1 MASGTTERALV
12 LVPAF
17 PQPRSRYE
25 ETVGCAALT
34 PEGRFVRLY
43 PWRFRQLRP
52 EQRFAC
58 WDLIEYQTEFPADD
72 RRPET
77 RYVDA
82 RSVRVLRRAEAMTPE
97 QRMRLW
103 EDHPCPSLS
112 ELQQANLTQGASLGV
127 VRPDEGSL
135 RLQLRALTPAPQDV
149 ALQEAYRQVAL
160 VEAPALA
167 RQPVELELSY
177 RFTSQ
182 GHEHELRILDWEA
195 HATYLRY
202 KRKNPGDALQRLRH
216 KYEQRIPAR
225 YLHLVVST
233 LKASPLQFFI
243 IGLLRHGASLE
254 EVTREVPLLDGAS
267 RPGDTVPQDLV
278 PLPCGPAVHGRL
290 TPDSHPCL
298 QPARA

>member
-1 MASGTTERALV
+1 MATGTTERALV

-25 ETVGCAALT
+25 EAVGCAGLT
-34 PEGRFVRLY
+34 PDGQFVRLY

-58 WDLIEYQTEFPADD
+58 WDLIEYETEVPADD

-82 RSVRVLRRAEAMTPE
+82 RSVRVVRRAEAMTHE

-103 EDHPCPSLS
+103 ADHPCPSMA
-112 ELQQANLTQGASLGV
+112 ELQQANLTHGTSLGV
-127 VRPDEGSL
+127 IRPDEGSL
-135 RLQLRALTPAPQDV
+135 RLQVRPLTDVPQDRALQD
-149 ALQEAYRQVAL
+149 AYRQVAL

-182 GHEHELRILDWEA
+182 GHEQELRILDWEA

-202 KRKNPGDALQRLRH
+202 KRKTPQEALQRLQH

-254 EVTREVPLLDGAS
+254 DVTRVAPLLDSAPV
-267 RPGDTVPQDLV
+267 PGDTVPQDLA
-278 PLPCGPAVHGRL
+278 LIHI
-290 TPDSHPCL
+290 
-298 QPARA
+298 